1 MRIPVICPTCATYI
15 STDCII
21 YSGEYL
27 ENLGVEPGDSLTDVL
42 KKINDNCSCSAPT
55 TTTTSTTSAP
65 TTTTTTTTTSS
76 PTTTTTTT
84 EVPTTTTT
92 TTTVVEPTTT
102 TTTTTAGPDCDI
114 DGSAELVP

>member
-1 MRIPVICPTCATYI
+1 MRIPVICPNCATYV

-21 YSGEYL
+21 YTGEYL
-27 ENLGVEPGDSLTDVL
+27 ENLGVEPGDNLTDVL
-42 KKINDNCSCSAPT
+42 KKINDNCSCSAPS

-65 TTTTTTTTTSS
+65 TTTTTTTTSS
-76 PTTTTTTT
+76 PTTTTTTTT

-92 TTTVVEPTTT
+92 TTTV
-102 TTTTTAGPDCDI
+102 APDCDI